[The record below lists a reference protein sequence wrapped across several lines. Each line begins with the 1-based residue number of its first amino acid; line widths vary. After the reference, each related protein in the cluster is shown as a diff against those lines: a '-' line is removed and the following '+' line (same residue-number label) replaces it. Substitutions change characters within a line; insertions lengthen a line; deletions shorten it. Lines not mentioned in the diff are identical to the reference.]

1 MAEMLVA
8 LWLSCCK
15 PQSPGRVKPTFKPK
29 PRYRQPGQQQW
40 HISTYPKTKCPSF
53 VCNPHSS
60 NLASQHMELSLGG
73 LREIGVV
80 LCSHLTAQYCLEE
93 LRWNFCE
100 TGLCDQCWFF
110 LFFFFSAWLYCWL
123 FFPAFLIFFYFACVF
138 LHCCV
143 PHWWANTNHLAVELQ
158 SEQQLDIKSTITY
171 QFPVNPFL
179 TSRTF
184 TRGKRTHLSGK
195 CFHMDTKSGPHSCG
209 NESRS
214 FNLRDIINKW

>member
-15 PQSPGRVKPTFKPK
+15 PHSPGRVKPTFKPK

-93 LRWNFCE
+93 LRWNFCK
-100 TGLCDQCWFF
+100 TGSCDQCWFF
-110 LFFFFSAWLYCWL
+110 YFFSLIILLTFFFFFSNVLNL
-123 FFPAFLIFFYFACVF
+123 FFACVF
-138 LHCCV
+138 FI
-143 PHWWANTNHLAVELQ
+143 A
-158 SEQQLDIKSTITY
+158 
-171 QFPVNPFL
+171 PFL
-179 TSRTF
+179 IDVQTQITWRLNFKVSNNWTSRAQLLTNSLWIPF
-184 TRGKRTHLSGK
+184 WPVGPSLEGK
-195 CFHMDTKSGPHSCG
+195 
-209 NESRS
+209 
-214 FNLRDIINKW
+214 